1 MDHLNVLYDETDDD
15 KQIEFNLPAK
25 TCNNNRSLVV
35 VRAIE
40 IFIGHN
46 EL

>member
-15 KQIEFNLPAK
+15 EQIDFNLPSK
-25 TCNNNRSLVV
+25 TRNNNRSLVV
-35 VRAIE
+35 VSAIK
-40 IFIGHN
+40 IFVGHN